1 MVTFPTLQVV
11 DYKRLYKLG
20 SRHTQKA
27 LVLAIGT
34 QTRTWKMDTISNHRF
49 SQARACGGA
58 LWLGRMDPARRIPE
72 SRSLRASEPCSW

>member
-1 MVTFPTLQVV
+1 MPIPAHRARGGAGWGGVIVVTFPTLQVV

-58 LWLGRMDPARRIPE
+58 LWLGRLGD
-72 SRSLRASEPCSW
+72 

>member
-49 SQARACGGA
+49 NQVRARGA
-58 LWLGRMDPARRIPE
+58 RSVRRGAVAEDLGD
-72 SRSLRASEPCSW
+72 